1 MSDLYA
7 RSREK
12 IRATG
17 GMKTTPQALE
27 ETIKEDQ
34 ENYQKTLDEM
44 IAKEEEVDDHNRAV
58 LQQRKYLLPANVV
71 QGIDIALAKYLK
83 EYANLTLDFTRSSL
97 KIIPKTQKN
106 LTSC

>member
-1 MSDLYA
+1 
-7 RSREK
+7 
-12 IRATG
+12 
-17 GMKTTPQALE
+17 MKTTPQALE

-44 IAKEEEVDDHNRAV
+44 IAKEEEEVDDHNRAV